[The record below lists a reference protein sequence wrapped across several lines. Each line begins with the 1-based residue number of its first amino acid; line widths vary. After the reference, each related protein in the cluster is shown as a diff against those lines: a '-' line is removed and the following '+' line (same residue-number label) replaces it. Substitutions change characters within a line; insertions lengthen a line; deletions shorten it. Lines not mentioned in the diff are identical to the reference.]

1 MLVANFYILKTKK
14 IAAGRLALDDW
25 LGHCRVT
32 TGVGIFAQFWGRKL
46 AGDDQGGLWQQLQ
59 RGSVSFRRALG
70 SQLHFFSCGMIFVFC

>member
-1 MLVANFYILKTKK
+1 M
-14 IAAGRLALDDW
+14 
-25 LGHCRVT
+25 T

-70 SQLHFFSCGMIFVFC
+70 SQLHFFSCGRRPHTWGLGAGLNIIIF